1 MTYLIYYDKVIRH
14 RKKILSIRRL
24 QDMAKK
30 ITSKKPLFGNRRSH
44 SLRATKHAQK
54 PNLQKVT
61 LDNGE
66 KIIMSAR
73 ELRTLNKMTKVAEKV
88 SE

>member
-1 MTYLIYYDKVIRH
+1 
-14 RKKILSIRRL
+14 
-24 QDMAKK
+24 MATKA
-30 ITSKKPLFGNRRSH
+30 TEKKPLFGNRRSH

-66 KIIMSAR
+66 KVVISAR
-73 ELRTLNKMTKVAEKV
+73 ELRTLKKTSNNVKSVE
-88 SE
+88 E